1 MREKVEPVT
10 FQVEAGELATAPL
23 APIIDVASEPVT
35 VWPLRTWL
43 AAEKVSML
51 VPISHTG
58 TAASLFR

>member
-1 MREKVEPVT
+1 MPEKVEPVT
-10 FQVEAGELATAPL
+10 FQVEASELATAQL
-23 APIIDVASEPVT
+23 APVIDVASEPVT

-43 AAEKVSML
+43 AAEKVPML